1 MANSVLK
8 DSLFENLRNSQLLS
22 VLGPKVTGTMNLHH
36 ATTGHS
42 LDFFLMTSS
51 IVATI
56 GTAAQ
61 GAYCAANAFQD
72 AFARYRKAQSL
83 PATSLALGLIQEVGS
98 VRNLEAFQQMLQRN
112 ASYGISEAE
121 FLQLFE
127 GALCIDNQSTDT
139 SFYSDSLSSSQVLVG
154 LEPSRFVPFAQQSR
168 MDDLVWHSDARF
180 QAIVQAILDRVEDS
194 LNETPL
200 SLSLTP
206 PVRER
211 LLDAKTSAEALA
223 IALGAIIERISALFG
238 LAVDDIN
245 SEQSLTRYGIDSMTA
260 AELRNW
266 LIKTFGVDISV
277 LQLLGE
283 RVKVTDLAAMVVEK
297 SKSDPALH

>member
-8 DSLFENLRNSQLLS
+8 DSLFENLRHSQFLS
-22 VLGPKVTGTMNLHH
+22 VLGRKVTGTMNLHH

-51 IVATI
+51 IVAAM

-127 GALCIDNQSTDT
+127 GALCIDNQTTDT
-139 SFYSDSLSSSQVLVG
+139 SFNSDSLSSSQVLVG

-194 LNETPL
+194 LKLPL

-211 LLDAKTSAEALA
+211 LLDAKTSAEALT
-223 IALGAIIERISALFG
+223 IALGAIIKRISTLFG

-297 SKSDPALH
+297 SKSDSAH